1 MIKNTFSLP
10 KFFVKDRVF
19 DVIKADD
26 LSYVEYRQYQ
36 EQGKN
41 ELLLTSYMFVVV
53 LCGTKLIHTGS
64 HTFEIENGNG
74 FFARKGSYI
83 VSERMSSETGSFE
96 SLIFFFEDRFLLNFI
111 TQHVFDKN
119 SIRKKNSQTGI
130 LPVRLT
136 PFLKTNI
143 EAILPHFTKQTEHSK
158 NILRLKFEE
167 ILLNLLDGDVNHEFH
182 NYLSSF
188 HQDKKKDLADIVEK
202 NLTKPLNIEELAKL
216 SGRSLTTFKR
226 DFYKTFGESPRGW
239 INRKRVERA
248 YSILKSTDKNVTDV
262 CYETGFSSISHF
274 IQLFRNSYGIT
285 PKQFQKDQI
294 EQKQDHIR

>member
-10 KFFVKDRVF
+10 KFFVKDHVF

-53 LCGTKLIHTGS
+53 LCGTKHIHTGS
-64 HTFEIENGNG
+64 HTFEIGNGNG

-83 VSERMSSETGSFE
+83 VSERMSSETGRFE

-111 TQHVFDKN
+111 TQHVSDKN
-119 SIRKKNSQTGI
+119 SIRKNNPQPDI
-130 LPVRLT
+130 LPVSLT

-143 EAILPHFTKQTEHSK
+143 EAILPHFAKQTEHSK

-182 NYLSSF
+182 NYLRSF
-188 HQDKKKDLADIVEK
+188 HQDRKKDLADIVEK
-202 NLTKPLNIEELAKL
+202 NLTKPLNNEELAKM

-239 INRKRVERA
+239 INKKRVERA

-285 PKQFQKDQI
+285 PKQFQKDQAK
-294 EQKQDHIR
+294 QKKDHMR